1 MKLGL
6 AAFLTL
12 LPVGVTSFHLPTY
25 STSSTTSS
33 RSSSSSSST
42 QLYQFG
48 TLGFD
53 TANLYSRSEEEQIK
67 SRNEIMS
74 YLSKLASSSPPVV
87 LRQHLGNTVVISGF
101 NPEEPA
107 SQEILAFLNNEFS
120 PHLSNTFSK
129 IVAHVD
135 DVKMGKKRLI
145 SRSARYTGLLDKLD
159 FSQSESSGA
168 LPTLAQLEGVSSWV
182 AHVDGGAL
190 SKVEEIM
197 AVAEQAES
205 VKNVAILVSG
215 AQNVKG
221 EELKQVEDMMKSKA
235 TTFQYTL
242 VVVPEWNDEP
252 EAITAFG
259 IVNVTDVVD
268 ETPFGEGAAAS
279 FSREESLR
287 IITEALAIDTAAG
300 KCVVATAAPDAKS
313 VESMLVQ
320 GMREIGFDRLQEVEH
335 MITRGV
341 KGYNDMLS
349 TEKEGQAW
357 EKAPE
362 PTDEEKAFAAAS
374 KEEKMTLLRQQKQDV
389 EKENE
394 LKSLAR
400 EWAKREFLRKSL
412 KRRIPISEEEFIE
425 IVWDRAMFEADLKY
439 RTMSG
444 LAVNESEE
452 RAKFKEEQKAR
463 KAAAYKKEQ
472 DRWNSMTTEDVE
484 PTEQTTVTFGGG
496 M

>member
-1 MKLGL
+1 MKFGL
-6 AAFLTL
+6 AAYLTL
-12 LPVGVTSFHLPTY
+12 LPLGAHSFHLPT
-25 STSSTTSS
+25 STSSSTT
-33 RSSSSSSST
+33 RSTST

-67 SRNEIMS
+67 TRNEVMS
-74 YLSKLASSSPPVV
+74 YLSEIAQSSPPVV
-87 LRQHLGNTVVISGF
+87 LRKHLGSTVVISGF
-101 NPEEPA
+101 NPEEAA

-120 PHLSNTFSK
+120 PHLSDTFGK
-129 IVAHVD
+129 IIAHVD
-135 DVKMGKKRLI
+135 DVKVGKKRLI
-145 SRSARYTGLLDKLD
+145 GRNARYTGLLDKLD
-159 FSQSESSGA
+159 FTQSESEGA
-168 LPTLAQLEGVSSWV
+168 LPTVAQLEGVSSWV
-182 AHVDGGAL
+182 AHVAGGEL
-190 SKVEEIM
+190 SKLEDIVT
-197 AVAEQAES
+197 VAEGAES

-221 EELKQVEDMMKSKA
+221 GELKKVEEMMKSKA
-235 TTFQYTL
+235 TTFEYTL

-252 EAITAFG
+252 EANCAFG

-268 ETPFGEGAAAS
+268 DAPFGEVVGS

-287 IITEALAIDTAAG
+287 IITEALAIDKAAG

-313 VESMLVQ
+313 LETYLVQ

-335 MITRGV
+335 MVTRGV
-341 KGYNDMLS
+341 KGYNEMLA
-349 TEKEGQAW
+349 TEKEGVAW

-362 PTDEEKAFAAAS
+362 PTDEELALEAAS
-374 KEEKMTLLRQQKQDV
+374 KEERMVLMRQKRQDA
-389 EKENE
+389 EKEEE
-394 LKSLAR
+394 LKVLAT

-412 KRRIPISEEEFIE
+412 KRRIPIGEEEFIE

-439 RTMSG
+439 RTMMG

-452 RAKFKEEQKAR
+452 RAQFKEDQKAR

-472 DRWNSMTTEDVE
+472 DRWNNLSTEDIE
-484 PTEQTTVTFGGG
+484 PPEQTTAVTFGG

>member
-1 MKLGL
+1 MKFGL
-6 AAFLTL
+6 AAYLTL
-12 LPVGVTSFHLPTY
+12 LPLGAHSFHLPS
-25 STSSTTSS
+25 STSSSTTT
-33 RSSSSSSST
+33 RSTST

-67 SRNEIMS
+67 TRNEVMS
-74 YLSKLASSSPPVV
+74 YLSEIAQSSPPVV
-87 LRQHLGNTVVISGF
+87 LRKHLGSTVVISGF
-101 NPEEPA
+101 NPEEAA

-120 PHLSNTFSK
+120 PHLSDTFKK
-129 IVAHVD
+129 IIAHVD
-135 DVKMGKKRLI
+135 DVKVGKKRLI
-145 SRSARYTGLLDKLD
+145 GRNARYTGLLDKLD
-159 FSQSESSGA
+159 FTQSESEGA
-168 LPTLAQLEGVSSWV
+168 LPTVVQLEGVSSWV
-182 AHVDGGAL
+182 AHVAGGDL
-190 SKVEEIM
+190 SKLEDIV
-197 AVAEQAES
+197 AVAEGAES

-221 EELKQVEDMMKSKA
+221 EELKQVEEMMKSKA
-235 TTFQYTL
+235 TTFEYTL

-252 EAITAFG
+252 EANCAFG

-268 ETPFGEGAAAS
+268 DAPFGEDVGS

-287 IITEALAIDTAAG
+287 IITEALAIDKAAG

-313 VESMLVQ
+313 LETYLVQ

-335 MITRGV
+335 MVTRGV
-341 KGYNDMLS
+341 KGYNEMLA
-349 TEKEGQAW
+349 TEKEGVAW

-362 PTDEEKAFAAAS
+362 PTDEELALEAAS
-374 KEEKMTLLRQQKQDV
+374 KEERMVLMRQKRQDT
-389 EKENE
+389 EKEEE
-394 LKSLAR
+394 LKALAT

-412 KRRIPISEEEFIE
+412 KRRIPIGEEEFIE

-439 RTMSG
+439 RTMMG

-452 RAKFKEEQKAR
+452 RAQFKEDQKAR

-472 DRWNSMTTEDVE
+472 DRWNNLSTEDIE
-484 PTEQTTVTFGGG
+484 PPEQTTAVTFGG

>member
-1 MKLGL
+1 MKFGL
-6 AAFLTL
+6 AAYLTL
-12 LPVGVTSFHLPTY
+12 LPLGAHSFHLPS
-25 STSSTTSS
+25 STSSSTTT
-33 RSSSSSSST
+33 RPTST

-67 SRNEIMS
+67 TRNEVMS
-74 YLSKLASSSPPVV
+74 YLSEIAQSSPPVV
-87 LRQHLGNTVVISGF
+87 LRKHLGSTVVISGF

-120 PHLSNTFSK
+120 PHLSDTFKK
-129 IVAHVD
+129 IIAHVD
-135 DVKMGKKRLI
+135 DVKVGKKRLI
-145 SRSARYTGLLDKLD
+145 GRNARYTGLLDKLD
-159 FSQSESSGA
+159 FTQSESAGA
-168 LPTLAQLEGVSSWV
+168 LPTVVQLEGVSSWV
-182 AHVDGGAL
+182 AHVAGGDNL
-190 SKVEEIM
+190 SKLEDIVT
-197 AVAEQAES
+197 VAEGAES

-221 EELKQVEDMMKSKA
+221 EELKKVEEMMKSKA
-235 TTFQYTL
+235 TTFEYTL

-252 EAITAFG
+252 EANCAFG

-268 ETPFGEGAAAS
+268 DAPFGEDVGS

-287 IITEALAIDTAAG
+287 IITEALAIDKAAG

-313 VESMLVQ
+313 LETYLVQ

-335 MITRGV
+335 MVTRGV
-341 KGYNDMLS
+341 KGYNEMLA
-349 TEKEGQAW
+349 TEKEGVAW

-362 PTDEEKAFAAAS
+362 PTDEELALEAAS
-374 KEEKMTLLRQQKQDV
+374 KEERMVLMRQKRQDT
-389 EKENE
+389 EKEEE
-394 LKSLAR
+394 LKALAT

-412 KRRIPISEEEFIE
+412 KRRIPIGEEEFIE

-439 RTMSG
+439 RTMMG

-452 RAKFKEEQKAR
+452 RAQFKEDQKAR

-472 DRWNSMTTEDVE
+472 DRWNNLSTEDIE
-484 PTEQTTVTFGGG
+484 PPEQTTAVTFGG

>member
-1 MKLGL
+1 MKFGL
-6 AAFLTL
+6 AAYLTL
-12 LPVGVTSFHLPTY
+12 LPLGAHSFHLPS
-25 STSSTTSS
+25 STSSSTT
-33 RSSSSSSST
+33 T

-67 SRNEIMS
+67 TRNEVMS
-74 YLSKLASSSPPVV
+74 YLSEIAQSSPPVV
-87 LRQHLGNTVVISGF
+87 LRKHLGSTVVISGF

-120 PHLSNTFSK
+120 PHLSDTFKK
-129 IVAHVD
+129 IIAHVD
-135 DVKMGKKRLI
+135 DVKVGKKRLI
-145 SRSARYTGLLDKLD
+145 GRNARYTGLLDKLD
-159 FSQSESSGA
+159 FTQSESEGA
-168 LPTLAQLEGVSSWV
+168 LPTVAQLEGVSSWV
-182 AHVDGGAL
+182 AHVAGGDNL
-190 SKVEEIM
+190 SKLEDIV
-197 AVAEQAES
+197 AVAEGAES

-221 EELKQVEDMMKSKA
+221 EELKKVEEMMKSKA
-235 TTFQYTL
+235 TTFEYTL

-252 EAITAFG
+252 EANCAFG

-268 ETPFGEGAAAS
+268 DAPFGEDVGS

-287 IITEALAIDTAAG
+287 IITEALAIDKAAG

-313 VESMLVQ
+313 LETYLVQ

-335 MITRGV
+335 MVTRGV
-341 KGYNDMLS
+341 KGYNEMLA
-349 TEKEGQAW
+349 TEKEGVAW

-362 PTDEEKAFAAAS
+362 PTDEELALEAAS
-374 KEEKMTLLRQQKQDV
+374 KEERMVLMRQKRQDT
-389 EKENE
+389 EKEEE
-394 LKSLAR
+394 LKALAT

-412 KRRIPISEEEFIE
+412 KRRIPIGEEEFIE

-439 RTMSG
+439 RTMMG

-452 RAKFKEEQKAR
+452 RAQFKEDQKAR

-472 DRWNSMTTEDVE
+472 DRWNNLSTEDIE
-484 PTEQTTVTFGGG
+484 PPEQTTAVTFGG

>member
-1 MKLGL
+1 M
-6 AAFLTL
+6 
-12 LPVGVTSFHLPTY
+12 
-25 STSSTTSS
+25 
-33 RSSSSSSST
+33 
-42 QLYQFG
+42 
-48 TLGFD
+48 
-53 TANLYSRSEEEQIK
+53 
-67 SRNEIMS
+67 
-74 YLSKLASSSPPVV
+74 
-87 LRQHLGNTVVISGF
+87 
-101 NPEEPA
+101 
-107 SQEILAFLNNEFS
+107 
-120 PHLSNTFSK
+120 
-129 IVAHVD
+129 AHVD

-287 IITEALAIDTAAG
+287 IITEALAIDKAAG

>member
-1 MKLGL
+1 M
-6 AAFLTL
+6 
-12 LPVGVTSFHLPTY
+12 
-25 STSSTTSS
+25 
-33 RSSSSSSST
+33 
-42 QLYQFG
+42 
-48 TLGFD
+48 
-53 TANLYSRSEEEQIK
+53 
-67 SRNEIMS
+67 
-74 YLSKLASSSPPVV
+74 
-87 LRQHLGNTVVISGF
+87 
-101 NPEEPA
+101 
-107 SQEILAFLNNEFS
+107 
-120 PHLSNTFSK
+120 
-129 IVAHVD
+129 AHVD

-287 IITEALAIDTAAG
+287 IITEALAIDKAAG

-341 KGYNDMLS
+341 KVCYML
-349 TEKEGQAW
+349 
-357 EKAPE
+357 
-362 PTDEEKAFAAAS
+362 
-374 KEEKMTLLRQQKQDV
+374 M
-389 EKENE
+389 E
-394 LKSLAR
+394 LYPVDHVS
-400 EWAKREFLRKSL
+400 
-412 KRRIPISEEEFIE
+412 
-425 IVWDRAMFEADLKY
+425 Y
-439 RTMSG
+439 CCTH
-444 LAVNESEE
+444 
-452 RAKFKEEQKAR
+452 
-463 KAAAYKKEQ
+463 
-472 DRWNSMTTEDVE
+472 
-484 PTEQTTVTFGGG
+484 
-496 M
+496 